1 MSIIIFDYQQL
12 KTLKINAIQRKRTVN
27 SGNPLAN

>member
-1 MSIIIFDYQQL
+1 MIIFDYQQL
-12 KTLKINAIQRKRTVN
+12 KILKINAIQRKSTVH